1 MNLHENIQAHRKRLQ
16 ISQEELGKMLFV
28 SRQTISMWEKGQ
40 TVPTIDNLVR
50 LAEIFSVSIDE
61 LLKGDVEIATD
72 EAKESYAFQYS
83 AVELKEI
90 HSYQNAL
97 VYKQPLIFVFVA
109 VFLLF
114 FLISSESPD
123 ILSGFAFGALLTGTI
138 SYVKGIIA
146 YKKARKNGFEKITET
161 TYHYKIFDDYLKI
174 EIFRSGKKTRS
185 QYVRHHDIEK
195 VQQLK
200 NHYLLQIAG
209 QLFIVRK
216 SDLKE
221 NSAFYSYLYHNPA
234 KIMQQQMPNR
244 WKITSTV
251 LFVLSFCSIWFALLS
266 ATYVSGGYGL
276 YPENMW
282 TFFSVTPIPVSSI
295 VFGFLAKKKGYE
307 CKKNIVGGMI
317 MTVLLC
323 IFGSFVFIF

>member
-50 LAEIFSVSIDE
+50 LAEIFSVSVDE
-61 LLKGDVEIATD
+61 LLKGDVEPLTD

-138 SYVKGIIA
+138 YYIKGIIA
-146 YKKARKNGFEKITET
+146 YKKAWKNGFEKITET
-161 TYHYKIFDDYLKI
+161 TYQYKIFDDYLKI
-174 EIFRSGKKTRS
+174 EIFRSGKKKRS
-185 QYVRHHDIEK
+185 QYVMHHDIEK

-234 KIMQQQMPNR
+234 KIMQQQMPDR